1 MEMPSAEGSTSGVAT
16 PSSMEDDTLQIH
28 MELLRT
34 QDYFDDEVDE
44 VAMTPIFSQSVRRQ
58 VLSTLKDRKKGQ
70 EAFSQFG
77 LLAGNIHVPGHAPLA
92 DDKSSMQLD
101 PRIFYNVSV
110 PSSVFIC
117 GSQGS
122 GKSHTL
128 SCLLENCLIP
138 SKVAVLPRP
147 LTGLLFHYDSFVSDT
162 GGLPCEAAFL
172 SSSGCVKVKVLC
184 PPTNI
189 RQIKKIYARLP
200 NVTVEEL
207 RINQS
212 DLNTKRMLDL
222 MAVSS
227 IQGNGMPLYMHVVTR
242 ILRDLRLLQQQTG
255 AKFDYGAFK
264 RHLEN
269 ENLSE
274 GQRVPLLQR
283 LDTLESFMVKR
294 QPEPS
299 VASKEGKNKK
309 GKAKKS
315 GSVGSYVDNGNDWA
329 PVSGQLT
336 IVDLS
341 CPCVTSEMAC
351 ALFNICLSLFLEQ
364 DTAIG
369 RVVALDEAHKYLT
382 SGAECQ
388 TLTES
393 LLTAIRVQR
402 HIGARIIIST
412 QEPTVSPRLLD
423 LCSVTIVHRFSSPA
437 WLQTL
442 RKHLVGVSSCENEEQ
457 SHLSV
462 AHAVRGRN
470 GDRIENMTPAESTF
484 TEDLLSRIVQLRRG
498 EALMFAPGGIVD
510 TNEFSSTAREGTQL
524 VKGHPTA
531 LPFHLGKRLL
541 KVRVRQRVTA
551 DGGRSILAT

>member
-1 MEMPSAEGSTSGVAT
+1 MKTSSAESSISGAVT
-16 PSSMEDDTLQIH
+16 PVIIEDDTFHNH
-28 MELLRT
+28 MELLQT
-34 QDYFDDEVDE
+34 QDDFDDEVDE
-44 VAMTPIFSQSVRRQ
+44 VAMTPIFSESVRRQ
-58 VLSTLKDRKKGQ
+58 VLSTLNDRKKVQ
-70 EAFSQFG
+70 EAFSQYG
-77 LLAGNIHVPGHAPLA
+77 LLAGHVRGLPHASLA
-92 DDKSSMQLD
+92 DGKSSTQLD
-101 PRIFYNVSV
+101 PRIFYNVTV

-189 RQIKKIYARLP
+189 RQIKAIYACLP
-200 NVTVEEL
+200 NVIVEEL
-207 RINQS
+207 RIRES

-227 IQGNGMPLYMHVVTR
+227 LQGNGMPLYMHVVTR
-242 ILRDLRLLQQQTG
+242 ILRDLRLLQQQHDT
-255 AKFDYGAFK
+255 KFDYGAFT
-264 RHLEN
+264 RALGN
-269 ENLSE
+269 ENLSD

-283 LDTLESFMVKR
+283 LDTLESFM
-294 QPEPS
+294 
-299 VASKEGKNKK
+299 
-309 GKAKKS
+309 AKKQASPSKSKKKTTLS
-315 GSVGSYVDNGNDWA
+315 GSALDNGNDWA

-364 DTAIG
+364 DTTIG

-382 SGAECQ
+382 VGAECQ

-412 QEPTVSPRLLD
+412 QEPTVSPSLLD

-437 WLQTL
+437 WLQSL
-442 RKHLVGVSSCENEEQ
+442 RRHLVGVSSCESEKQ
-457 SHLSV
+457 SRLSV
-462 AHAVRGRN
+462 ASATN
-470 GDRIENMTPAESTF
+470 SGDGDGMENTTPTETAF
-484 TEDLLSRIVQLRRG
+484 TEDLLSQIVQLQRG
-498 EALMFAPGGIVD
+498 EALMFAPSGIID
-510 TNEFSSTAREGTQL
+510 TEEISSTARKGTQL
-524 VKGHPTA
+524 VKEYPSTR
-531 LPFHLGKRLL
+531 PSHLGKRLL
-541 KVRVRQRVTA
+541 KIRVRQRVTA